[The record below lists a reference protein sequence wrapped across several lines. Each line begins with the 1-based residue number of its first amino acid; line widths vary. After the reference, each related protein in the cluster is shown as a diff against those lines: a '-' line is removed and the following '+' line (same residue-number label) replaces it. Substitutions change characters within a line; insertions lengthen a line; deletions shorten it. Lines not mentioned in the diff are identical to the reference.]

1 MEGESRK
8 GPNTFRGRVVSLVF
22 VGDAYE
28 GEIKVGETR
37 LITRIE
43 AAANIKEGDE
53 VHLHID
59 PDHCS
64 VLLR

>member
-1 MEGESRK
+1 M
-8 GPNTFRGRVVSLVF
+8 F

-43 AAANIKEGDE
+43 PTANIKEYDE
-53 VHLHID
+53 VGLHID
-59 PDHCS
+59 SGQCS
-64 VLLR
+64 VLMR